1 MKVESSHIELLVQA
15 VGRARVVVGGAGR
28 LQRVLRVVVW
38 TDLRV
43 AVGRLAR
50 TAPQTDPSTRLRIF
64 MGRSSWWLG
73 RHRESFSRG
82 DGRRRG
88 CEVLDARW
96 FASCDFGE
104 AAGRIG
110 GGAVDGKC
118 VPAASAPSPLAARL
132 SRVTRWHSHPA
143 SCNLRDHY
151 YTVQLDSN

>member
-88 CEVLDARW
+88 C
-96 FASCDFGE
+96 
-104 AAGRIG
+104 
-110 GGAVDGKC
+110 
-118 VPAASAPSPLAARL
+118 
-132 SRVTRWHSHPA
+132 
-143 SCNLRDHY
+143 
-151 YTVQLDSN
+151 